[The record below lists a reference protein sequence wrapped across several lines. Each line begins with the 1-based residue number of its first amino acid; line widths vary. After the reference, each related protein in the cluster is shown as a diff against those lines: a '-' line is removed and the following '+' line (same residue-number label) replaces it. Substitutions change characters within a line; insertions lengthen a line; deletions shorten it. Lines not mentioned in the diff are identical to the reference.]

1 MVHRAAA
8 AAPVLHEQSAIPG
21 LTRHDF
27 ARVTIVSWVIVFD
40 MAALTAAWFGGAWTP
55 ANKPIPGASWFSAGP
70 HHPGAWRA

>member
-1 MVHRAAA
+1 
-8 AAPVLHEQSAIPG
+8 
-21 LTRHDF
+21 
-27 ARVTIVSWVIVFD
+27 VIVFA